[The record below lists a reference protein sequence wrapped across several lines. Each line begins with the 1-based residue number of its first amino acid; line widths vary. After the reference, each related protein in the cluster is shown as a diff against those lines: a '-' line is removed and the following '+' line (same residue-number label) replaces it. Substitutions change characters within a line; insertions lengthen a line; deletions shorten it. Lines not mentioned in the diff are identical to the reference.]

1 MNILACIKTG
11 LLLVVLLLLTG
22 LSACI
27 SAEEVENSFENHGQA
42 EDAGMIERGWIP
54 AWLPETAVDIQE
66 KHNLDTN
73 AGLLFFTTVD
83 QFTVPEG
90 CHTIGRAPSA
100 TLTAEWWPGAKV
112 IEMPVY
118 SCDDGFLA
126 VDEASS
132 TIYFWRP

>member
-1 MNILACIKTG
+1 MNNLACIRTG
-11 LLLVVLLLLTG
+11 FRLLFTLLLTG

-27 SAEEVENSFENHGQA
+27 PIDEVENSFDNYGQA
-42 EDAGMIERGWIP
+42 EDAGIIESGWIP

-83 QFTVPEG
+83 QFTIPEG
-90 CHTIGRAPSA
+90 CDAAGITPSA

-112 IEMPVY
+112 MEMPVY
-118 SCDDGFLA
+118 SCGDGFLA